1 MPDFW
6 SSFLTWGLVLAAH
19 VLSWAAIVHAL
30 LHKRDPR
37 AALGWAVTALFLPGI
52 GALVYFIFG
61 IGRAE
66 SRAAHLMRYAGL
78 PPTTLPNLH
87 GGVAPFAP
95 PGDLSAEALPPAMR
109 HKACLGR
116 TLTGR
121 RLAGGNTLTPLH
133 DGEEAYPPMLDAIRN
148 AQHYV
153 FMTTYIFKGG
163 IIGGEFIQALSDA
176 AARNVDVR
184 LIIDGLGGT
193 LYSWNRP
200 WRVLKQKGVKVAQ
213 FLPPS
218 LEPFNLSVNL
228 RNHRK
233 VLICDDTGFT
243 GGMNIADENWHKSP
257 KFSVQD
263 IHFLCQG
270 PIVAQLQE
278 AFLLDWGFVTGSYEH
293 VPSMHSPNCGSALCR
308 MVLDGPGS
316 GKDPLH
322 DLYCGS
328 IATAQQSVC
337 IMTPYFL
344 PTHEMIASLK
354 TAALGGA
361 LVRVI
366 LPAKNNLRYV
376 QWASWHLLPALIEA
390 GVQFYTR
397 PGPFAHTKLLLIDD
411 DYIQFGSANLDPRSL
426 RLNFELN
433 IECFDAAL
441 VQRLTTHF
449 EAVRQTS
456 HRISLQQ
463 LRAWPLLYKLRNAAC
478 WIFSPYL

>member
-1 MPDFW
+1 MPTFW
-6 SSFLTWGLVLAAH
+6 PTLLTWLLFLGAH
-19 VLSWAAIVHAL
+19 ALSWGAIIHAL

-37 AALGWAVTALFLPGI
+37 SALGWTVTALFLPGV
-52 GALVYFIFG
+52 GALIYFIFG

-66 SRAAHLMRYAGL
+66 SRAARLMRVAGV
-78 PPTTLPNLH
+78 PAASDRSLH
-87 GGVAPFAP
+87 GGPRPCAP
-95 PGDLSAEALPPAMR
+95 PGDLSAEALPLAMR
-109 HKACLGR
+109 RKAHLGR

-121 RLAGGNTLTPLH
+121 RLAGGNNLTPLY
-133 DGEEAYPPMLDAIRN
+133 DGEQAYPVMLNAIHT
-148 AQHYV
+148 AQHHV

-163 IIGGEFIQALSDA
+163 IIGEEFIQALSAA

-193 LYSWNRP
+193 LYSWTRP
-200 WRVLKQKGVKVAQ
+200 WRVLKKKGVKVAQ

-218 LEPFNLSVNL
+218 LDPFNLSVNL

-233 VLICDDTGFT
+233 VLVCDGTGFT
-243 GGMNIADENWHKSP
+243 GGMNIADENWYKSP

-263 IHFLCQG
+263 IHFCCQG

-278 AFLLDWGFVTGSYEH
+278 AFLLDWGFISGVYEQSS
-293 VPSMHSPNCGSALCR
+293 PMHSQHSGAALCR

-328 IATAQQSVC
+328 IATAERSVC

-354 TAALGGA
+354 TAALHGA
-361 LVRVI
+361 CVRI
-366 LPAKNNLRYV
+366 IMPAKNNLRYV
-376 QWASWHLLPALIEA
+376 QWASWHLLPQLIEA
-390 GVQFYTR
+390 GVEFYLR
-397 PGPFAHTKLLLIDD
+397 PAPFAHTKLLIIDT
-411 DYIQFGSANLDPRSL
+411 DYTQVGSANLDPRSL

-433 IECFDAAL
+433 IECFDPTLAL
-441 VQRLTTHF
+441 QLNTHF
-449 EAVRQTS
+449 ENVRQS
-456 HRISLQQ
+456 SQPIDLEYLQA
-463 LRAWPLLYKLRNAAC
+463 RPLLYKIRNAAC